1 MGQRM
6 QWDTQTS
13 SRNVGG
19 QEGGKIIL
27 ESRKIIT
34 KGAGAFRASSART
47 VIPPCVTPWGHSPAQ
62 EHLPSQL
69 LPFLNSAPATSPV
82 PGWDLGLVRLS
93 LNISSTW
100 IWAVAA
106 QGASWGFAVPWMSPF
121 NIKGI
126 KVLGA
131 VTREEK
137 QQFAI
142 QQLH

>member
-47 VIPPCVTPWGHSPAQ
+47 VIPPVSPPGDTAQ
-62 EHLPSQL
+62 PRNIYQARSYPS
-69 LPFLNSAPATSPV
+69 
-82 PGWDLGLVRLS
+82 
-93 LNISSTW
+93 
-100 IWAVAA
+100 
-106 QGASWGFAVPWMSPF
+106 
-121 NIKGI
+121 
-126 KVLGA
+126 
-131 VTREEK
+131 
-137 QQFAI
+137 
-142 QQLH
+142 